1 MKSSLPFDPTK
12 MIHTVRG
19 EKVILDADL
28 AQLYG
33 VTTGRLNEAVA
44 RNNDRFPSDFSF
56 QLTTSEWSVLKS
68 QIAIAK
74 SGAGGRQNR
83 PWVFTEHGALMAA
96 NVLKSERAIQ
106 MSVFLVRAFIRMRNL
121 LSDTTSLAAKLNKLE
136 TEVTSRL
143 DSHEKAIVEL
153 MRQFLT
159 IINPNSDSAEQN
171 ETPKREIGF
180 HVKDKKHGTEVQS
193 KRAR

>member
-1 MKSSLPFDPTK
+1 MKTPLPIDPAK

-44 RNNDRFPSDFSF
+44 RNIDRFPSDFSF
-56 QLTTSEWSVLKS
+56 QLTTSEWSILKS

-74 SGAGGRQNR
+74 PGSGGRQTR

-106 MSVFLVRAFIRMRNL
+106 MSVFLVRAFVRMRNL
-121 LSDTTSLAAKLNKLE
+121 LSDTTTLAAKLDKLE
-136 TEVTSRL
+136 REVTSRL
-143 DSHEKAIVEL
+143 DSHESSIVEL

-159 IINPNSDSAEQN
+159 IINPDNDGGEEAE
-171 ETPKREIGF
+171 TSKREIGF
-180 HVKDKKHGTEVQS
+180 HVKDKKQGAEVQS